1 MNQALQPLLQFIRQ
15 HEARGDYNIVWGGI
29 RKADHPRRKLTS
41 MTVKEVLD
49 WQDSIDRAYG
59 SEAAG
64 AYQIMEDTLRPM
76 VNSGKVKASDLFDE
90 KTQDALAAVLL
101 EGRGLNDFLADK
113 ISPVVFGQSLSK
125 EWASLPCTL
134 IDKRGRPAQGQSYYD
149 GDGLNKSGAKVTE
162 FVQLL
167 AKLREAIAVQSTL
180 PSSPASAATTSSVLQ
195 RFLSYLLG
203 KKD

>member
-1 MNQALQPLLQFIRQ
+1 MQQALQPLLQFIRQ

-29 RKADHPRRKLTS
+29 RKADHPPKALVL

-64 AYQIMEDTLRPM
+64 AYQIMEDTLRSL
-76 VNSGKVKASDLFDE
+76 VKEGKAKLTDRFDE
-90 KTQDALAAVLL
+90 KTQDALAVLL
-101 EGRGLNDFLADK
+101 LERRGLKDFLAGK
-113 ISPVVFGQSLSK
+113 ASPAVFGQSLSK

-134 IDKRGRPAQGQSYYD
+134 VDKRGRPAQGQSYYD

-162 FVQLL
+162 FVRLL
-167 AKLREAIAVQSTL
+167 TQTRQATIDHRSAPHVE
-180 PSSPASAATTSSVLQ
+180 PAERRVSLIDK
-195 RFLSYLLG
+195 FLSLFP
-203 KKD
+203 KKG